1 MKADNL
7 QAAIEQ
13 KGKLL
18 YELKTMQGKVEKGE
32 EVLDKNIDKLV
43 EDLDKADKR
52 IKTLESMN
60 AKLAEDL
67 QGEKPKLSVR
77 EQKKE
82 IPFYDKLD
90 MYIRGKEYVDGE
102 VREIKGAR
110 PNFNLVEARAYDWN
124 KTDATGGYLAPDLIA
139 DKIAAAQA
147 YIGGMVTPGVARWIR
162 TSTGNKIEIPVVN
175 DTSTYGAVVAGST
188 AMTSGTAVTY
198 SVQDL
203 DFHKI
208 TSHVATIAME
218 LVQDAAFDVVSHVL
232 ELLTLRLYRGL
243 NRYFTIGT
251 GSSQPYGLQAVSHKT
266 VDCAKR
272 GLDNDD
278 LLELA
283 YDTNRAYH
291 QNAKYMMAHSTVGY
305 IRRLQIAT
313 TDVDERPLWSESV
326 VAGEPPSLNGFPV
339 IVNDEVDEIN
349 AYNYPVFFGDFQR
362 FWIGEALP
370 LKIVDM
376 TEYYKIS
383 DQVGLAV
390 LGRWAGNLA
399 AISGDYPIQHM
410 RCAST

>member
-1 MKADNL
+1 METL
-7 QAAIEQ
+7 QQVIEN

-18 YELKTMQGKVEKGE
+18 AELKIMQGKVEEGK
-32 EVLDKNIDKLV
+32 EVEQENIDKLLKDL
-43 EDLDKADKR
+43 EDIDKKQSN
-52 IKTLESMN
+52 LEAMN
-60 AKLAEDL
+60 ARLAELTDN
-67 QGEKPKLSVR
+67 EAPKKSFR

-82 IPFYDKLD
+82 VPFRDKLD
-90 MYIRGKEYVDGE
+90 LYIRGKEWVDGE
-102 VREIKGAR
+102 VRDR
-110 PNFNLVEARAYDWN
+110 PGTMQFPIVEARAFDWN

-139 DKIAAAQA
+139 DQVAVAQA

-162 TSTGNKIEIPVVN
+162 TSTGNKIEIPVVD
-175 DTSTYGAVVAGST
+175 DTSTYGTRVAGST

-198 SVQDL
+198 ATKDL

-208 TSHVATIAME
+208 TSHVATIANE
-218 LVQDAAFDVVSHVL
+218 LVQDAAFDVVEHVL
-232 ELLTLRLYRGL
+232 DLLFKRLYRGL
-243 NRYFTIGT
+243 NKYFTTGT
-251 GSSQPYGLQAVSHKT
+251 GSSQPYGLQAVSHKA
-266 VDCAKR
+266 VDAVKR

-313 TDVDERPLWSESV
+313 TDVDERPLWNESV
-326 VAGEPPSLNGFPV
+326 RAGEPPTLNGFPV

-349 AYNYPVFFGDFQR
+349 AYNYSVFFGDFQK

-370 LKIVDM
+370 MRIIDL

-383 DQVGLAV
+383 DQRGYAI
-390 LGRWAGNLA
+390 LGRWAGNIA
-399 AISGDYPIQHM
+399 AASTDYVIQHI
-410 RCAST
+410 RHAST